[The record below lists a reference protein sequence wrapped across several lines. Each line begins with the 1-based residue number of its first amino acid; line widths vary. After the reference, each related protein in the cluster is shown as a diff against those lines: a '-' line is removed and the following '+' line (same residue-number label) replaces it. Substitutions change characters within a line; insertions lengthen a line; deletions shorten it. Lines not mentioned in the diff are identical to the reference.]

1 MKRQERKV
9 RLSGRIAFIIY
20 ILILIYF
27 LFFAEWFGR
36 GNGIYDELSYNLRPF
51 NEIQRFIKY
60 RHQLGF
66 DSFFLNIIG
75 NVIGFIPI
83 GMILPVMSRRFYPFY
98 KTVLFGLGLSF
109 VVECAQLITRT
120 GTFDV
125 DDLILNT
132 AGTVIGYLIFIAA
145 RLIRRKILFG

>member
-1 MKRQERKV
+1 MKRAERKV
-9 RLSGRIAFIIY
+9 RLSGRIAFVIY

-27 LFFAEWFGR
+27 LFFAEWFGHGHGR
-36 GNGIYDELSYNLRPF
+36 YEELSYNLRPF
-51 NEIQRFIKY
+51 AEIERFIKY
-60 RHQLGF
+60 RDRVGF
-66 DSFFLNIIG
+66 DFFFLNIVG

-98 KTVLFGLGLSF
+98 KTVLFGFCLSF
-109 VVECAQLITRT
+109 FVECVQLITRA

-132 AGTVIGYLIFIAA
+132 AGTLIGYLVFVAA

>member
-9 RLSGRIAFIIY
+9 RLSGRIAFVIY

-36 GNGIYDELSYNLRPF
+36 GTGRYEEFSYNLRPLV
-51 NEIQRFIKY
+51 EIRRFIKY
-60 RHQLGF
+60 RQQVGF
-66 DSFFLNIIG
+66 DYFFLNIAG

-83 GMILPVMSRRFYPFY
+83 GMILPVMSRRFYSFFR
-98 KTVLFGLGLSF
+98 TVLFGFSLSF
-109 VVECAQLITRT
+109 LVECLQLITRA

-125 DDLILNT
+125 DDIILNT
-132 AGTVIGYLIFIAA
+132 AGTIIGYLIFVAA